1 MAYTVRPYQ
10 YYDVTM
16 ALCSQC
22 LRRVDAKV
30 VFQDGNVYLDKRCP
44 DHGPE
49 RVLLSDD
56 IDYYRRSREI
66 FMQPGGMPNV
76 RQTEISKGCPFDCG
90 LCPDHEQHTCVAVLE
105 VTDHCTLRCPVCY
118 AASGPERPEYRS
130 LEQIRSMLET
140 VARSED
146 KLNVLQISG
155 GEPTLHPDFFAILD
169 LARTFPV
176 RHLMVNTNGLRIA
189 RDRAFV
195 ERLAT
200 YMPDFEIY
208 LQFDSLQAEAL
219 QALRGADLRQ
229 VHEQAL
235 ANLSEFG
242 ISTTLVVTLARGI
255 NDSEV
260 GEIIRFAV
268 AQPSVRGITFQPVQL
283 AGRFEHDVEKR
294 LTISEVRKAIYTQ
307 SGIFRPEDVIPV
319 PCHSESLSMAYAFK
333 VGGGVMPLTGLIEP
347 RILIEAGANTIAY
360 EHDPEVG
367 ARLFAAF
374 AANHSPSSNAAA
386 LRELLACFPD
396 NCNFGELTYANVFRV
411 MIVQFMDAHNLD
423 ARALKRSCVHIIHP
437 DGRLIP
443 FDTFNIFHRQGG
455 VQR

>member
-10 YYDVTM
+10 FYDIAL
-16 ALCSQC
+16 ALCPQC
-22 LRRVDAKV
+22 LQRVDAKV
-30 VFQDGNVYLDKRCP
+30 VFQDEKVYLDKHCP
-44 DHGPE
+44 THGPQ
-49 RVLLSDD
+49 RVLLADD
-56 IDYYRRSREI
+56 IDYFRRSREI
-66 FMQPGGMPNV
+66 FLQPGGQPNV
-76 RQTEISKGCPFDCG
+76 RQTDIRRGCPFDCG

-105 VTDHCTLRCPVCY
+105 VTDHCNLRCPVCY

-208 LQFDSLQAEAL
+208 LQFDSLHEEAL
-219 QALRGADLRQ
+219 RTLRGADLRD
-229 VHEQAL
+229 VHAQAIAHL
-235 ANLSEFG
+235 NEFG
-242 ISTTLVVTLARGI
+242 ISTTLVVTLARGV
-255 NDSEV
+255 NDSHV
-260 GEIIRFAV
+260 GEIIQYALT
-268 AQPSVRGITFQPVQL
+268 QPCIRGITFQPVQV
-283 AGRFEHDVEKR
+283 AGRFEPDHGER
-294 LTISEVRKAIYTQ
+294 LTLSEVRRLIYTQ
-307 SGIFRPEDVIPV
+307 SGVFRPEDVIPV
-319 PCHSESLSMAYAFK
+319 PCHSESLAMAYAFK
-333 VGGGVMPLTGLIEP
+333 VGGGVIPLTGLIEP
-347 RILIEAGANTIAY
+347 EILIEAGANTIAY

-367 ARLFAAF
+367 AKLFAAF
-374 AANHSPSSNAAA
+374 AANHSPSSHAVA

-396 NCNFGELTYANVFRV
+396 ACAFGELTYSNVFRV

-423 ARALKRSCVHIIHP
+423 VRAVKRSCVHIIHP

-443 FDTFNIFHRQGG
+443 FDTYNIFHRSP
-455 VQR
+455 R